1 MSAPGVETAAAPLAP
16 GLVVPMRELLLSMAD
31 DEAVVGW
38 TDSEWTGIA
47 PLLEEDVAMSSLSQD
62 ELGHAQALYGLL
74 AGLTASDADSLA
86 YDREPADYR
95 HARLL
100 DHGRGD
106 WAMTIARRYL
116 YEAAD
121 AVRLDAVVGGAWSP
135 LAELAA
141 TIAREERYHRMHIDA
156 WLVRLAQA
164 AAEPRDRLVAA
175 LDTLGPDAAT
185 VFTPLPGEAALV
197 AGGILAA
204 PLTELEIR
212 WRAAVE
218 PVLTSLGLP
227 VPPAVADPAS
237 GRTSHGQAFAELH
250 ATFTSVRR
258 SDPGATW

>member
-1 MSAPGVETAAAPLAP
+1 MSPSATPVAALAPDLVAPL
-16 GLVVPMRELLLSMAD
+16 GELLLAMAD
-31 DEAVVGW
+31 DEAVIGW

-74 AGLTASDADSLA
+74 ADLRGTDADSLA

-106 WAMTIARRYL
+106 WAMTIARRFL
-116 YEAAD
+116 YESAD
-121 AVRLDAVVGGAWSP
+121 AARLAALTGGSWAP

-156 WLVRLAQA
+156 WLVRLAA
-164 AAEPRDRLVAA
+164 AEGEPRDRLVTA
-175 LDTLGPDAAT
+175 LTTLGPDAGT
-185 VFTPLPGEAALV
+185 VFSPLPGEAALV
-197 AGGILAA
+197 EAGILAA
-204 PLTELEIR
+204 PMAKLERR
-212 WRAAVE
+212 WRAAIE
-218 PVLTSLGLP
+218 PTLTTHGLP
-227 VPPAVADPAS
+227 LPPPAVDPAA
-237 GRTSHGQAFAELH
+237 GRTTHGPAFAALH
-250 ATFTSVRR
+250 DAFTSVRR